1 MGALAVM
8 LPACYKHAG
17 MNLQVK
23 NVPRE
28 LHERLRRHAHKRNR
42 TMSDVVLAAVEHEL
56 ARSEWR
62 ERFSRRPAAD
72 LDIGA
77 ASLLEEARRERGRQS
92 E

>member
-1 MGALAVM
+1 M

-28 LHERLRRHAHKRNR
+28 LHERLRRHAHNRNR
-42 TMSDVVLAAVEHEL
+42 SMSDVVLAAVEHEL

-62 ERFSRRPAAD
+62 ERFSRRPDAD
-72 LDIGA
+72 LDVGA
-77 ASLLEEARRERGRQS
+77 AALLEEARRERGRQS